1 MSTYNYVE
9 WEKKRRR
16 AINALVMT
24 ALDATE
30 NKSVYND
37 AENKSVSF
45 AEIVDVFP
53 ELSKSVSDACD
64 ARIHRKE
71 G

>member
-16 AINALVMT
+16 AINALVMQ
-24 ALDATE
+24 ALDTTK
-30 NKSVYND
+30 NKVISTP
-37 AENKSVSF
+37 EGEPVSF

-53 ELSKSVSDACD
+53 ELSKVVSDACD
-64 ARIHRKE
+64 ARIHRSE
-71 G
+71 D